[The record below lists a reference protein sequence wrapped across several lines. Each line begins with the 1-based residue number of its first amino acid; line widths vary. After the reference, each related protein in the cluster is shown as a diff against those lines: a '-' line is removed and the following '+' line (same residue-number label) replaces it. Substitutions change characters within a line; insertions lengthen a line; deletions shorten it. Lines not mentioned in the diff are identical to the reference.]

1 MFSFLWGKGGKQWE
15 EISSTEL
22 KKRLAGD
29 NPPAVIDVREPYE
42 FRQGH
47 IPNATMIPLGQLQ
60 SKVGSL
66 DHSKS
71 YVLVCLSGSR
81 SRQACG
87 LFAQAGLEQIA
98 NLSGGMGSWDGKI
111 TR

>member
-1 MFSFLWGKGGKQWE
+1 MFNFLWGKGGKQWE

-47 IPNATMIPLGQLQ
+47 IPGATLIPLGRLQ
-60 SKVGSL
+60 SKVSSL
-66 DHSKS
+66 DRSKP

-87 LFAQAGLEQIA
+87 LLAQAGVEQIT
-98 NLSGGMGSWDGKI
+98 NLTGGMSSWDGEI